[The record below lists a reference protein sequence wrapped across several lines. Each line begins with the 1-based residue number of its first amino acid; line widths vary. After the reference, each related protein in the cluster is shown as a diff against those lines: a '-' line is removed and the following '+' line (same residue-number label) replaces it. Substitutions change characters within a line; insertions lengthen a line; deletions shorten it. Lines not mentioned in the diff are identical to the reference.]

1 MAPKA
6 AEGSSQEEVLDAD
19 APDYIVKARGVRP
32 SIGQWIE
39 IRAAEPE
46 LTNAQ
51 IAARIGV
58 STRTLQRY
66 ISKAVSEGW
75 LVFEDAMD
83 RVNFELVPK
92 IITGYSALLDNKD
105 ARAIIEGAKG
115 TIFPAYQKSI
125 GATDSPQMLLALK
138 IEPAGD
144 TKAEVTGHIVGQA
157 RLIESTE

>member
-6 AEGSSQEEVLDAD
+6 TKDAPQEVLDAD
-19 APDYIVKARGVRP
+19 APEFIVKARGIRP

-39 IRAAEPE
+39 IRAAEPT

-51 IAARIGV
+51 IAERIGI

-66 ISKAVSEGW
+66 ISRAVSEGW

-92 IITGYSALLDNKD
+92 IITGYSELLDNKD

-125 GATDSPQMLLALK
+125 GITEAPQMLLALK
-138 IEPAGD
+138 IEPADGD
-144 TKAEVTGHIVGQA
+144 SRTTVTGHIIGKGKE
-157 RLIESTE
+157 IETVD